1 MAGYTC
7 PFCSQMIAISLSTH
21 SVRYPCFSSSDYRSV
36 SPSPHDAINVHFYH
50 CPNCD
55 KTSIIIEGYGHDVKD
70 IFTYVYP
77 NSSAK
82 KFPEYIPLQLRQD
95 YEEAFAI
102 VNLSPKASATLSR
115 RCMQGMIRDYWG
127 ITKNNLSAAI
137 DELKTKVQPPLWAA
151 IDGTRKIGNIGAH
164 MEKDINLI
172 VDIDPDEAAMLLQ
185 LIELLFTSW
194 YIRRHEEEQLLEKI
208 TKSAQEK
215 EEQRHP
221 N

>member
-1 MAGYTC
+1 MYAGYD
-7 PFCSQMIAISLSTH
+7 QRL
-21 SVRYPCFSSSDYRSV
+21 
-36 SPSPHDAINVHFYH
+36 
-50 CPNCD
+50 
-55 KTSIIIEGYGHDVKD
+55 
-70 IFTYVYP
+70 
-77 NSSAK
+77 
-82 KFPEYIPLQLRQD
+82 L
-95 YEEAFAI
+95 
-102 VNLSPKASATLSR
+102 
-115 RCMQGMIRDYWG
+115 G

-137 DELKTKVQPPLWAA
+137 DELKTKVQPSLWAA

-221 N
+221 D